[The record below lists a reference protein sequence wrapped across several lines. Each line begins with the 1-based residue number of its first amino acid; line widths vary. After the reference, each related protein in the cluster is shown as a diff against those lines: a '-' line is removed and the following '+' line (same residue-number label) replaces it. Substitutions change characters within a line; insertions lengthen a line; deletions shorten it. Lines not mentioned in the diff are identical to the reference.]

1 MRTMRHFTN
10 ETLQNCLNARSRN
23 LKSVLLKSIKKEV
36 ELSCPATNM
45 SSRYYLRH
53 QTLAEEEDVTHEFKV

>member
-23 LKSVLLKSIKKEV
+23 LQSVLLKYKKEV
-36 ELSCPATNM
+36 ELSCQATNM
-45 SSRYYLRH
+45 SPRYYIRH